1 MEENTTPI
9 EYTEEDIAEAEEN
22 DTAADYTVP
31 DEIEPCA
38 EPQAVEAEPEEKKP
52 LSKRAK
58 IILAIAGVAILAL
71 VIACAVYLGT
81 YYRADDEAI
90 EAFTVT
96 GVYESR
102 DSDGNLVFAPESPIA
117 GFIFYPGGKVE
128 HSAYEPLM
136 RACAERG
143 ILCVLVK
150 MPFNLAV
157 FDVNAAEG
165 VREMLPQVQEW
176 YLGGHSL
183 GGSMAAVYLEE
194 NVEDYEGL
202 VLLGSYSTVDYS
214 DTDLKVLSIY
224 GSEDNVLNRE
234 KYEEYR
240 ANLPENFTEVVV
252 EGGCH
257 AYFGMYG
264 AQEGDGIPVISPEEQ
279 ISQTVDAIWEM
290 VNEKAVNGEE

>member
-1 MEENTTPI
+1 MKKNKGKKKVFGI
-9 EYTEEDIAEAEEN
+9 VSGILLCAMLFACGFYLSDYYL
-22 DTAADYTVP
+22 ADM
-31 DEIEPCA
+31 
-38 EPQAVEAEPEEKKP
+38 
-52 LSKRAK
+52 
-58 IILAIAGVAILAL
+58 
-71 VIACAVYLGT
+71 
-81 YYRADDEAI
+81 EAI
-90 EAFTVT
+90 SAFEV
-96 GVYESR
+96 
-102 DSDGNLVFAPESPIA
+102 ESPVSRQVLEDGTIVYA
-117 GFIFYPGGKVE
+117 KEGAAVGLIFYPGGKVE
-128 HSAYEPLM
+128 YTAYEPLM
-136 RACAERG
+136 KACAARG
-143 ILCVLVK
+143 MLCVLVE

>member
-128 HSAYEPLM
+128 HTAYTPLM
-136 RACAERG
+136 RALAENG
-143 ILCVLVK
+143 ILCILVK

-157 FDVNAAEG
+157 FETGAAGGISDRFPSVEN
-165 VREMLPQVQEW
+165 W
-176 YLGGHSL
+176 YIGGHSL
-183 GGSMAAVYLEE
+183 GGSMAAAYAGGHS
-194 NVEDYEGL
+194 EDFKGVL
-202 VLLGSYSTVDYS
+202 LLGSYSADDLSQTELDVLTV
-214 DTDLKVLSIY
+214 Y
-224 GSEDNVLNRE
+224 GSEDGVMNAE
-234 KYEEYR
+234 KYESSRE
-240 ANLPENFTEVVV
+240 NLPPDYEEYII
-252 EGGCH
+252 EGGNH
-257 AYFGMYG
+257 AGFGMYG
-264 AQEGDGIPVISPEEQ
+264 EQDGDGTAKITATEQIRTASYVIS
-279 ISQTVDAIWEM
+279 IFM
-290 VNEKAVNGEE
+290 VQHSAD